1 MITLAIIIALSFV
14 LLFGASVR
22 RRIKRDRDGGLL
34 DVSCNHCG
42 KWIDASGGAHICRFR
57 VAFKL
62 NALAIG
68 IGGSLAAPPLP
79 HHLAYGS
86 VPRRFEKLR

>member
-42 KWIDASGGAHICRFR
+42 KWIDASVTECPQSAHRDR
-57 VAFKL
+57 TPPNRYNPTLGTRTVRAQRPMRP
-62 NALAIG
+62 AY
-68 IGGSLAAPPLP
+68 AP
-79 HHLAYGS
+79 
-86 VPRRFEKLR
+86 

>member
-1 MITLAIIIALSFV
+1 MITLAIIVALSFV

-42 KWIDASGGAHICRFR
+42 KWIDASVTEC
-57 VAFKL
+57 
-62 NALAIG
+62 
-68 IGGSLAAPPLP
+68 P
-79 HHLAYGS
+79 H
-86 VPRRFEKLR
+86 R

>member
-62 NALAIG
+62 NARTNSRLRG
-68 IGGSLAAPPLP
+68 HSLSVKAFAAPSS
-79 HHLAYGS
+79 AA
-86 VPRRFEKLR
+86 F

>member
-22 RRIKRDRDGGLL
+22 GRIKRDRDGGLL

-42 KWIDASGGAHICRFR
+42 KWISQSTVCSLRLKKRKGDSNPKGTACRQTTQSTPAR
-57 VAFKL
+57 
-62 NALAIG
+62 
-68 IGGSLAAPPLP
+68 
-79 HHLAYGS
+79 
-86 VPRRFEKLR
+86 

>member
-57 VAFKL
+57 VGLHL
-62 NALAIG
+62 NALA
-68 IGGSLAAPPLP
+68 
-79 HHLAYGS
+79 HQ
-86 VPRRFEKLR
+86 